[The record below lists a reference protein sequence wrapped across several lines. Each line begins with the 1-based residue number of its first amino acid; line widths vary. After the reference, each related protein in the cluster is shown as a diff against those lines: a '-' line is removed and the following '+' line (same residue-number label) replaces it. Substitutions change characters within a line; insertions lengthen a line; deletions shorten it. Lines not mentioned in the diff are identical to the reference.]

1 MGSFVSDFSNELNIR
16 IYVSEILKD
25 YIKDDKFEEYANRM
39 LQFIIKDINIAKK
52 PNEPFDYSKAA
63 NMIMTS
69 IVSQNTNA
77 FENSKVK
84 NAYFKFKNKRVARL
98 SDPGYFGNIVGYNE
112 SSNAL
117 LCLCDNGSIKGF
129 KNLNEN
135 DIVMETLTLNSS
147 GDNYYFYISIDDVEN
162 QIL

>member
-25 YIKDDKFEEYANRM
+25 YIKDDKFKEYANRM

-69 IVSQNTNA
+69 IVSKNTNV

-84 NAYFKFKNKRVARL
+84 DAYLKFKNKRVAKL
-98 SDPGYFGNIVGYNE
+98 SDPGCFGNIVGYNE
-112 SSNAL
+112 PVNGL
-117 LCLCDNGSIKGF
+117 ICLCDNDSIKGF
-129 KNLNEN
+129 KSLNES
-135 DIVMETLTLNSS
+135 DIIPEILTLNSS

>member
-25 YIKDDKFEEYANRM
+25 CIKDDKFEEYANRM
-39 LQFIIKDINIAKK
+39 LQFIIKDIDIAKK

-69 IVSQNTNA
+69 IVGQNTNA

-84 NAYFKFKNKRVARL
+84 NAYLRFKNKRVAKL

-129 KNLNEN
+129 KSLDKN
-135 DIVMETLTLNSS
+135 DIIPEILTLNSP

>member
-25 YIKDDKFEEYANRM
+25 YIKDDKFEEYANKM
-39 LQFIIKDINIAKK
+39 LSFIIKDIDIAKK

-69 IVSQNTNA
+69 IVSKNTNV

-84 NAYFKFKNKRVARL
+84 DTYLKFKNKRVAKL
-98 SDPGYFGNIVGYNE
+98 SDPGCFGNIVGYNE
-112 SSNAL
+112 SVNEL
-117 LCLCDNGSIKGF
+117 ICLCDNGSIKGF
-129 KNLNEN
+129 KSLNES
-135 DIVMETLTLNSS
+135 DIIPEISTLNLSD
-147 GDNYYFYISIDDVEN
+147 DNYYFYITIDDVEK

>member
-1 MGSFVSDFSNELNIR
+1 MGSYISDFSNELNIR

-25 YIKDDKFEEYANRM
+25 YIRDDKFEEYANRM

-69 IVSQNTNA
+69 IVSQNTNV

-84 NAYFKFKNKRVARL
+84 NAYFKFKNKRVAKL
-98 SDPGYFGNIVGYNE
+98 SDPGCFGNIIGYNE
-112 SSNAL
+112 IVNSL
-117 LCLCDNGSIKGF
+117 ICLCENGSIKGF
-129 KNLNEN
+129 KSLNEC
-135 DIVMETLTLNSS
+135 DTIPEILTLNSS

>member
-25 YIKDDKFEEYANRM
+25 YIRDDKFEEYANRM

-69 IVSQNTNA
+69 IVSHNTNV

-84 NAYFKFKNKRVARL
+84 DAYFKFKNKRVAKL

-129 KNLNEN
+129 KSLDKN
-135 DIVMETLTLNSS
+135 DIIPEILTLNPS
-147 GDNYYFYISIDDVEN
+147 DDDYYFYISIDDVEN